1 MRTCLVIGEEPE
13 KSKARNMES
22 VKMRD
27 NEGAGKSLASR
38 GIVYFRTSPGSNG
51 SVVERQRDLRNPQG
65 LGARQ
70 SAVKKLDDEMK
81 RDKGA

>member
-1 MRTCLVIGEEPE
+1 MRTYQGIGEETE
-13 KSKARNMES
+13 KSKARNMEFAG
-22 VKMRD
+22 MRD
-27 NEGAGKSLASR
+27 NEGAGKSLVSR

-51 SVVERQRDLRNPQG
+51 SAVERQRNLRQSAG

-70 SAVKKLDDEMK
+70 SAIEKLDDEMK

>member
-1 MRTCLVIGEEPE
+1 MHARLDIREEPE

-22 VKMRD
+22 VEMRD

-38 GIVYFRTSPGSNG
+38 GIVYFRTSLGSNH
-51 SVVERQRDLRNPQG
+51 SVVERQRDLRNPQW